1 MKKIVTLL
9 LITISTIASFAQD
22 AIPVSDVAKKFRFG
36 LKAAPS
42 VCWLKPDDTR
52 FERGKTVMKFG
63 YGLITEF
70 RINDIASFLTG
81 LEVTYAGGGLNYT
94 DSVYRSLNGKDY
106 LSDPATAFLIK
117 KREYKLQYINVPLS
131 LKMKTKEIG
140 LMAYYG
146 QFGFDLG
153 VRAKARATDTG
164 YLNFTNNKST
174 LSSIAKVEAKQDV
187 GLFRVALNIG
197 LGVEYGLV
205 GSTVLVAG
213 VNYSNGFTN
222 TLKKNSPDLRSGTN
236 AAITQKATSNFI
248 SLTVG
253 VIF

>member
-1 MKKIVTLL
+1 M
-9 LITISTIASFAQD
+9 
-22 AIPVSDVAKKFRFG
+22 
-36 LKAAPS
+36 
-42 VCWLKPDDTR
+42 
-52 FERGKTVMKFG
+52 
-63 YGLITEF
+63 
-70 RINDIASFLTG
+70 
-81 LEVTYAGGGLNYT
+81 
-94 DSVYRSLNGKDY
+94 
-106 LSDPATAFLIK
+106 
-117 KREYKLQYINVPLS
+117 
-131 LKMKTKEIG
+131 
-140 LMAYYG
+140 
-146 QFGFDLG
+146 
-153 VRAKARATDTG
+153 
-164 YLNFTNNKST
+164 
-174 LSSIAKVEAKQDV
+174 EAKQDV